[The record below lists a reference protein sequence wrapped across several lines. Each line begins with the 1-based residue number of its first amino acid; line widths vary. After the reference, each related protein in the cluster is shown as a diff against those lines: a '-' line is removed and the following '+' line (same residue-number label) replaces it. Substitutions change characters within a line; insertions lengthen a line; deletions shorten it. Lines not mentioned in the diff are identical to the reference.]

1 MKTAVLF
8 LAFTFGLGWPV
19 AVLVPLAAFALVY
32 RELHKRLVKV

>member
-8 LAFTFGLGWPV
+8 LALTLGFWPL
-19 AVLVPLAAFALVY
+19 AVLVPLAAFVLVY